1 MNQDFQTEFMALAI
15 GLAKQGLGKTKPN
28 PSVGAVVIKNGMVLG
43 KGVHMKAG
51 QEHAEVLALNEAG
64 PDAKGATLYVTL
76 EPCAHHGK
84 TPPCVDLII
93 SSGIKRVV
101 VASLDPN
108 TQVNGKGLDVLRKN
122 GIEVVEGVLQL
133 QAEELNTGFFS
144 RMTKNLPYIRSK
156 IASSIDGR
164 TSLANGDSKW
174 ITSEEARNDVQQWR
188 ARSCAILTGVGTIN
202 QDNPLF
208 NVRNLAENDQPFRVI
223 ADTNLSI
230 DLKSQILKQKNIM
243 LAYSNDPNSKA
254 KHLESKGV
262 RLVNIASKDNKVD
275 LLLLMKRLATFEFNE
290 VLVESGPTLNGQLLE
305 LGLIDE
311 LVIYQAP
318 IIMGGNANPLFHNP
332 IFESME
338 HRITLKQKDI
348 RQFGDDLR
356 LIMQVN
362 KS

>member
-43 KGVHMKAG
+43 KGFHMKAG

-122 GIEVVEGVLQL
+122 GIEGVEGVLQL

-164 TSLANGDSKW
+164 TSLANHQS
-174 ITSEEARNDVQQWR
+174 R
-188 ARSCAILTGVGTIN
+188 
-202 QDNPLF
+202 
-208 NVRNLAENDQPFRVI
+208 
-223 ADTNLSI
+223 
-230 DLKSQILKQKNIM
+230 
-243 LAYSNDPNSKA
+243 
-254 KHLESKGV
+254 
-262 RLVNIASKDNKVD
+262 
-275 LLLLMKRLATFEFNE
+275 
-290 VLVESGPTLNGQLLE
+290 
-305 LGLIDE
+305 
-311 LVIYQAP
+311 
-318 IIMGGNANPLFHNP
+318 
-332 IFESME
+332 
-338 HRITLKQKDI
+338 
-348 RQFGDDLR
+348 
-356 LIMQVN
+356 
-362 KS
+362 

>member
-43 KGVHMKAG
+43 GGFHMKAG

-174 ITSEEARNDVQQWR
+174 ITSEAARNDVQQWR

-202 QDNPLF
+202 QDNPLL

-262 RLVNIASKDNKVD
+262 RLVKYCQQ
-275 LLLLMKRLATFEFNE
+275 
-290 VLVESGPTLNGQLLE
+290 G
-305 LGLIDE
+305 
-311 LVIYQAP
+311 
-318 IIMGGNANPLFHNP
+318 
-332 IFESME
+332 
-338 HRITLKQKDI
+338 
-348 RQFGDDLR
+348 
-356 LIMQVN
+356 
-362 KS
+362 